1 MAFGKGLWQM
11 FLIFTVVFWIS
22 ICFLFGAGYD
32 GTRHMKDAR
41 MIFRDFDLSPASTAL
56 AQMINGAFAVHTAP
70 NLVDFTQSAEYAS
83 PAAVREAVWNG
94 DAWAAVTINQG
105 FGERLA
111 AALAAGSSGATAYDP
126 GSAVTLVTEESRH
139 YFKVQVVVKTAEGIL
154 AALQA
159 PFAQAM
165 LEQEAG
171 GNNAQLVSLIQS
183 ADPLALVAPFGFTV
197 DNVAPFHF
205 DLSLYVLSVTLSLCM
220 VAGSFIPSNMWKT
233 IETPFYQNVRVAQVI
248 GLRLFINMVWAIVI
262 CLQAT
267 GIVFA
272 FRGPSWSP
280 TAGDFF
286 GIFGIIL
293 LNTLAFS
300 FFIDC
305 MQNWLHPRFL
315 LATYFTMLFVNI
327 SGAVFGT
334 EINNHFFRIL
344 YATPFLNSGLTLR
357 TLLTRGS
364 YNKTRF
370 SVTINVAWS
379 LVWWVV
385 STFLIARKAR
395 LVRAGKMLMANVPP
409 PPSVPSPA
417 PVSEKA
423 SVQSQHM
430 PSGSQRSG
438 TSDET
443 LLGTGALRM
452 AAGVAIPSLEKRIVG
467 GFLMPGV
474 LAPYSVSL
482 VKADGDKQ
490 YTCGG
495 TIISN
500 NFILT
505 AAHCV
510 ISKANVI
517 IPAAN
522 ITMGY
527 GNVDRNAQ
535 KKVKATGVFI
545 HPQYISGS
553 ERDVRYD
560 IALVEVKKLKFNKNT
575 GSIPIYKGTIIA
587 GQKLM
592 AMGWGAAEDGATK
605 LNMMRGTIVTTG
617 DTESCQTYY
626 RNFDDNNGPQLCT
639 LGKLNP
645 GSSTCTGDSGS
656 SVVASRKDVV
666 MLAGFDSIG
675 VFTVGSNFDSIRI
688 PGAA

>member
-1 MAFGKGLWQM
+1 MLRQHRARQEKLLPLFSPELRAIRMAFGKGLWEM

-41 MIFRDFDLSPASTAL
+41 MIFRDFDQSPASTAL
-56 AQMINGAFAVHTAP
+56 ARMINGAFAVHTAP
-70 NLVDFTQSAEYAS
+70 NLVDFTQSAEFAS

-94 DAWAAVTINQG
+94 DAWAAILINQG

-111 AALAAGSSGATAYDP
+111 AALTAGGVAAYDP

-159 PFAQAM
+159 PFAQGM
-165 LEQEAG
+165 LEQVTG
-171 GNNAQLVSLIQS
+171 GDSAQISSLIQS

-197 DNVAPFHF
+197 DNIAPFHF

-220 VAGSFIPSNMWKT
+220 VAGCFIPSNMWKT

-248 GLRLFINMVWAIVI
+248 GLRLFINLVWAVVI

-267 GIVFA
+267 GIAFA

-280 TAGDFF
+280 TVGDFF
-286 GIFGIIL
+286 GMFGIIL

-315 LATYFTMLFVNI
+315 LATYFTVLFVNI

-379 LVWWVV
+379 LLWWVI

-395 LVRAGKMLMANVPP
+395 LVRAGKLLMANVPP
-409 PPSVPSPA
+409 PPSAIPA
-417 PVSEKA
+417 PVAEKA
-423 SVQSQHM
+423 PDHSQHT
-430 PSGSQRSG
+430 PSESQRTSSSDEYETSSSPSLARRTTTS
-438 TSDET
+438 TSDIE
-443 LLGTGALRM
+443 
-452 AAGVAIPSLEKRIVG
+452 I
-467 GFLMPGV
+467 
-474 LAPYSVSL
+474 
-482 VKADGDKQ
+482 
-490 YTCGG
+490 
-495 TIISN
+495 
-500 NFILT
+500 
-505 AAHCV
+505 
-510 ISKANVI
+510 
-517 IPAAN
+517 
-522 ITMGY
+522 
-527 GNVDRNAQ
+527 
-535 KKVKATGVFI
+535 
-545 HPQYISGS
+545 
-553 ERDVRYD
+553 
-560 IALVEVKKLKFNKNT
+560 
-575 GSIPIYKGTIIA
+575 
-587 GQKLM
+587 
-592 AMGWGAAEDGATK
+592 ED
-605 LNMMRGTIVTTG
+605 M
-617 DTESCQTYY
+617 
-626 RNFDDNNGPQLCT
+626 
-639 LGKLNP
+639 
-645 GSSTCTGDSGS
+645 
-656 SVVASRKDVV
+656 
-666 MLAGFDSIG
+666 
-675 VFTVGSNFDSIRI
+675 
-688 PGAA
+688 